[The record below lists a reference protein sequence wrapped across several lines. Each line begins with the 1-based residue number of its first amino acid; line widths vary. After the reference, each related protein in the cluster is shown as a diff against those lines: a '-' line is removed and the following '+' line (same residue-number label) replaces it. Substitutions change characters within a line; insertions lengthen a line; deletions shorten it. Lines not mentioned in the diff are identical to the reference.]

1 MNGKCAKNVDKPK
14 VVVITGANSGVGFA
28 IRQGP
33 YLEITLTICLAC
45 RNVSKAEKAKSQ
57 LTADHPKA
65 SIDIL
70 QLDTSSISSVS
81 EAAKELQ
88 QRYSAIDYMY
98 LNAGIMPQTSI
109 NWRYLFWCLLHPVY
123 LFDAISTGEGLLQ
136 MVDSETKDG
145 LKLIFATNLF
155 GHFLLIR
162 KLEDFLI
169 SSGGCHI
176 IWTSSSNA
184 RRKHFDMDDFQHQ
197 CGNQGYSSSKFG
209 INLISNAIDQKL
221 RDHCVYSHVTCPG
234 FSITGMTSPMLQTG
248 LWTLLYPFFVLLRL
262 IAPIMCITPWNSAEA
277 PVWLFH
283 SDPKDVSPA
292 LLHTSHISILGNGYV
307 NSKKIDFSS
316 NEPEL
321 LYEHLSALQ
330 AELEGQ

>member
-1 MNGKCAKNVDKPK
+1 MFDFDLSC
-14 VVVITGANSGVGFA
+14 GVGFA
-28 IRQGP
+28 IAQRLLT
-33 YLEITLTICLAC
+33 LEITLTICLAC

-57 LTADHPKA
+57 LTADHPEA